1 MPVLVLVGEYDIPDV
16 HAHAGVIEFG
26 IPGAKREIIYKSGHL
41 IPLEQPEVFNASSL
55 KFLRRVDFFNVLN
68 TRGVDA
74 AVKYY
79 RDKRPVEPDIILF
92 DENEINSLGYRFLQ
106 NEKIKDA
113 IELFKL
119 NVTAY
124 PESWNV
130 YDSLGEAYL
139 KDGQK
144 KLAFEN
150 YEKSLQL
157 NPENKNAEEILKRL
171 QNNN

>member
-1 MPVLVLVGEYDIPDV
+1 M
-16 HAHAGVIEFG
+16 
-26 IPGAKREIIYKSGHL
+26 
-41 IPLEQPEVFNASSL
+41 
-55 KFLRRVDFFNVLN
+55 N